1 MKKRETIEIN
11 EKQFTIS
18 ELTVRQIIE
27 IAQNSQTETG
37 LALLTTGENVSL
49 NTIFTIFL
57 EELKAI
63 INLCCDFTI
72 EDLEDLAPS
81 EIKLL
86 FAAFKEVNADF
97 LLAMGEVGIITA
109 LNNIKNQMVVN
120 FSKVLAD

>member
-1 MKKRETIEIN
+1 MKKRETVEIN

-97 LLAMGEVGIITA
+97 LLAMGEVGITTA
-109 LNNIKNQMVVN
+109 LSNIKNQMVVN